1 MAAAAINRRPSI
13 QRPPVLDHTR
23 KQARLHHLPYKEP
36 TMTIQDDE
44 TLQMYIE
51 ESIEHLADIET
62 DLLAIEA
69 AGAGID
75 EDLVNKVYRAAHS
88 IKGGAGFMG
97 LATIKDLTHEMENIL
112 GSIRSR
118 EMIPTPEIINV
129 LLMASDTLKALMN
142 DVFTS
147 NEVDIS
153 QHIDSMQ
160 AIAEGKPPTPTVPEP
175 LSAQAS
181 ASDTP
186 RDAVPAPH
194 EMASSKA
201 EMVTIAADDGA
212 IAIEADRNILDGLLD
227 EGKFVYLVQIDLTAD
242 VADKGQTPA
251 ATVEEMEQTGTLIA
265 SSIAPD
271 ALRSMQLQKGAVVE
285 ALIVLFATILKPEDI
300 NVLFQIPENQ
310 IHQVMTDLSV
320 QRLKSAAPEPVAA
333 DIAPQPAAGVASE
346 PVSTAA
352 PESAAPV
359 TPAETA
365 PPVQQQ
371 STVKKPETETSL
383 RVHVSLLDQLMTLA
397 GELVLSRNQLLQS
410 MTSEDHRGSEIA
422 GQRIDL
428 ITSELQEAIMLTRMQ
443 SIGNV
448 FNKFPRVVRD
458 LSQALNKKVDLHLEG
473 KDVELDKTIIEAIG
487 DPLTHLVRNAVDHG
501 IELPDVRRGA
511 GKNHVGNIYLKAYHE
526 AGQVNIEIS
535 DDGKGLDGQVLTQKA
550 LEKGLISEDQ
560 AKVMSDK
567 ERTSLIFLPGFST
580 ADKITDVSG
589 RGVGMDVVKTNLD
602 KLGGI
607 IDIDSELGKGS
618 TIRIKLPLTL
628 AIIPCQIVMTGM
640 ERYAIPQ
647 VNLEELL
654 RIPANQ
660 VKARIERV
668 GDAEVVRLR
677 GNLLPLIKLS
687 EVIETDAT
695 YVDLATGE
703 KRPDR
708 RRSLTDRRSKKH
720 PLPALEDAQSPS
732 SGDDD
737 TAVKQSVDRQP
748 NERRYH
754 ANSALNIV
762 VVSTGA
768 MKYGLVVDELHD
780 SEEIVVKPLGRDL
793 KQCKGYAGA
802 TIMGDGRVALILD
815 VANLAQMAGLTSIE
829 GSSRAAEVAEES
841 LQAIRK
847 QKDRQ
852 SLLVFRSAENEQF
865 AAPLNMVER
874 IEKIKATDIEM
885 VGGKRVIRYR
895 GGSLPLFSVDE
906 VAMVQPLADVADLL
920 VIVFIISGREI
931 GLLAIGPV
939 DAIEFSLDVDA
950 HTLKQAGIMGSAIIN
965 DHTTLMVDVY
975 EIVQTLNPEWLEEK
989 QTATGDNGEAAKI
1002 LFAEDSNFFRNQ
1014 VKSYM
1019 ADEGY
1024 SVIEAEDGAIAWD
1037 LLQKHADEI
1046 SLVVTDIEMPNMNG
1060 FELTRRIKTS
1070 DAYAHLPVIAL
1081 TTLAGEEDIE
1091 KGRQVGISDYQIK
1104 LDREKLICSIYGFLT
1119 AAQAAGVDDHP

>member
-1 MAAAAINRRPSI
+1 
-13 QRPPVLDHTR
+13 
-23 KQARLHHLPYKEP
+23 
-36 TMTIQDDE
+36 MTIQDDE
-44 TLQMYIE
+44 TLQMYLE

-62 DLLAIEA
+62 DLLAIEE
-69 AGAGID
+69 AGADID

-97 LATIKDLTHEMENIL
+97 LTTIKDLTHEMENIL
-112 GSIRSR
+112 GKIRSR
-118 EMIPTPEIINV
+118 DMIPTPEIINV
-129 LLMASDTLKALMN
+129 LLMASDTLKALMG

-147 NEVDIS
+147 NDVDIS
-153 QHIDSMQ
+153 EHIDALQ
-160 AIAEGKPPTPTVPEP
+160 AVAEGKPVAAPPSPTTKPTTVPETVVETEP
-175 LSAQAS
+175 
-181 ASDTP
+181 D
-186 RDAVPAPH
+186 PA
-194 EMASSKA
+194 A
-201 EMVTIAADDGA
+201 EAPAAATEKVTIAAADGE
-212 IAIEADRNILDGLLD
+212 IAIEADGPVVEGLMN
-227 EGKFVYLVQIDLTAD
+227 EGKFVYLVHIDLMAD
-242 VADKGQTPA
+242 VIDKGKTPG
-251 ATVEEMEQTGTLIA
+251 VVIEEMEQTGTLIA
-265 SSIAPD
+265 CGSSLD
-271 ALRSMQLQKGAVVE
+271 DLRSMPPEQAQSADPLV
-285 ALIVLFATILKPEDI
+285 VLFATILKPEDV
-300 NVLFQIPENQ
+300 NVLFEIPECQ
-310 IHQVMTDLSV
+310 IHQVNTDLSV
-320 QRLKSAAPEPVAA
+320 TCLGSSSPEPVA
-333 DIAPQPAAGVASE
+333 DAPASVPEATPRTE
-346 PVSTAA
+346 PLPTAEPEAVGAAA
-352 PESAAPV
+352 PSEMP
-359 TPAETA
+359 
-365 PPVQQQ
+365 PPVDQK
-371 STVKKPETETSL
+371 TTAKKTETETSL

-458 LSQALNKKVDLHLEG
+458 LSQSLEKKVDLHLEG

-501 IELPDVRRGA
+501 IELPEVRRRA
-511 GKNHVGNIYLKAYHE
+511 GKNPVGKIYLKAYHE
-526 AGQVNIEIS
+526 AGQVNIEIA

-567 ERTSLIFLPGFST
+567 ERTNLIFLPGFST
-580 ADKITDVSG
+580 AEKITDVSG

-607 IDIDSELGKGS
+607 IDIDSDLGKGS

-628 AIIPCQIVMTGM
+628 AIIPCQIVMTGN

-660 VKARIERV
+660 VKDRIERV

-687 EVIETDAT
+687 EVIETESVF
-695 YVDLATGE
+695 VDPKTG
-703 KRPDR
+703 KTRVDR
-708 RRSLTDRRSKKH
+708 RKSISDRRSKKS
-720 PLPALEDAQSPS
+720 PLMREDQA
-732 SGDDD
+732 GTD
-737 TAVKQSVDRQP
+737 VDPDEAETVDARASE
-748 NERRYH
+748 ERRFH

-793 KQCKGYAGA
+793 KKCKGYAGA

-815 VANLAQMAGLTSIE
+815 VANLAQMAGLTSLE

-841 LQAIRK
+841 LRAIQE

-874 IEKIKATDIEM
+874 IEKIKASDIEM

-906 VAMVQPLADVADLL
+906 VAMVQPLADVDDLL
-920 VIVFIISGREI
+920 VIVFIICGKEI

-939 DAIEFSLDVDA
+939 DAIEFSLDVDG

-965 DHTTLMVDVY
+965 EHTTLMVDVY
-975 EIVQTLNPEWLEEK
+975 EIVQTLNPEWFADMEA
-989 QTATGDNGEAAKI
+989 ATDTNGEAAKI

-1019 ADEGY
+1019 EDEGY
-1024 SVIEAEDGAIAWD
+1024 HVIEAEDGAIAWE
-1037 LLQKHADEI
+1037 LLQEHADEI

-1070 DAYAHLPVIAL
+1070 NAYSHLPVIAL

-1104 LDREKLICSIYGFLT
+1104 LDREKLIRSIYGFLT
-1119 AAQAAGVDDHP
+1119 GA

>member
-1 MAAAAINRRPSI
+1 MS
-13 QRPPVLDHTR
+13 
-23 KQARLHHLPYKEP
+23 
-36 TMTIQDDE
+36 IQDDE
-44 TLQMYIE
+44 TLQMYLE

-62 DLLAIEA
+62 DLLAIEEG
-69 AGAGID
+69 GADID

-97 LATIKDLTHEMENIL
+97 LTAIKDLTHEMENIL
-112 GSIRSR
+112 GKIRSR
-118 EMIPTPEIINV
+118 EMVPTPECVNV

-147 NEVDIS
+147 NEVNIS
-153 QHIDSMQ
+153 HHIEALQ
-160 AIAEGKPPTPTVPEP
+160 AIAEGRPVAVAEAPAEAEP
-175 LSAQAS
+175 V
-181 ASDTP
+181 ASD
-186 RDAVPAPH
+186 A
-194 EMASSKA
+194 
-201 EMVTIAADDGA
+201 AADDAEAATVTIRSADGGTA
-212 IAIEADRNILDGLLD
+212 VEADGARVEALLN
-227 EGKFVYLVQIDLTAD
+227 EGKFVYLARIDLTTD
-242 VADKGQTPA
+242 VVAKGRTPG
-251 ATVEEMEQTGTLIA
+251 TVIEEMEQTGTLIGCNVDPEA
-265 SSIAPD
+265 VKT
-271 ALRSMQLQKGAVVE
+271 LRPGQETAAEPLV
-285 ALIVLFATILKPEDI
+285 VLFATILKPEDI
-300 NVLFQIPENQ
+300 NVLFDIPEHQ
-310 IHQVMTDLSV
+310 IHQVMPDLTSRPLGAGADEPAV
-320 QRLKSAAPEPVAA
+320 AEAAVPPAAVVDPAPVRPAAAPATPPPPVEM
-333 DIAPQPAAGVASE
+333 PAAPAK
-346 PVSTAA
+346 ST
-352 PESAAPV
+352 
-359 TPAETA
+359 T
-365 PPVQQQ
+365 
-371 STVKKPETETSL
+371 KKVETETSL

-410 MTSEDHRGSEIA
+410 MGSEDHRGAEIA

-458 LSQALNKKVDLHLEG
+458 LSQSLGKQVDLHLEG

-501 IELPDVRRGA
+501 IEQPDLRQRS
-511 GKNHVGNIYLKAYHE
+511 GKSAVGKIYLKAYHE

-567 ERTSLIFLPGFST
+567 ERMNLIFLPGFST
-580 ADKITDVSG
+580 AEKITDVSG

-628 AIIPCQIVMTGM
+628 AIIPCQVVMTGF

-660 VKARIERV
+660 VKDRIERV

-677 GNLLPLIKLS
+677 GNLLPLIKLA
-687 EVIETDAT
+687 EVIDTPSVYIDPK
-695 YVDLATGE
+695 TGK
-703 KRPDR
+703 KRLDR
-708 RRSLTDRRSKKH
+708 RQSLSDRRSKSS
-720 PLPALEDAQSPS
+720 PMRPAGEAVDAADGSEPPE
-732 SGDDD
+732 GP
-737 TAVKQSVDRQP
+737 AVDGRKAP
-748 NERRYH
+748 ERRYR
-754 ANSALNIV
+754 AASALNIV

-793 KQCKGYAGA
+793 KRCKGYAGA

-829 GSSRAAEVAEES
+829 GSMRAAEVAEEN
-841 LQAIRK
+841 LRVIRER
-847 QKDRQ
+847 KDRQ

-874 IEKIKATDIEM
+874 IEKIKATDIET

-895 GGSLPLFSVDE
+895 GGSLPLISVDE
-906 VAMVQPLADVADLL
+906 VAMVQPLADVEDLL
-920 VIVFIISGREI
+920 VIVFIISGKEV

-939 DAIEFSLDVDA
+939 DAIELSLDVDGT
-950 HTLKQAGIMGSAIIN
+950 TLKQAGIMGSAIIN
-965 DHTTLMVDVY
+965 NHTTLMIDVY
-975 EIVQTLNPEWLEEK
+975 EIVQTLHPEWFAEMETVTNDK
-989 QTATGDNGEAAKI
+989 GEAAKI

-1019 ADEGY
+1019 EDEGY
-1024 SVIEAEDGAIAWD
+1024 TVLEAEDGAIAWD
-1037 LLQKHADEI
+1037 LLQEHADEI
-1046 SLVVTDIEMPNMNG
+1046 SLVVTDIEMPNLNG
-1060 FELTRRIKTS
+1060 FELTKRIKES
-1070 DAYAHLPVIAL
+1070 NAFSHLPVIAL
-1081 TTLAGEEDIE
+1081 TTLAGEEDINR
-1091 KGRQVGISDYQIK
+1091 GRQVGISDYQIK
-1104 LDREKLICSIYGFLT
+1104 LDREKLIRSIYGFLT
-1119 AAQAAGVDDHP
+1119 AM